1 MNDIRA
7 KAGRESDDRLTTE
20 AIRRIKARRGFGGHL
35 LVYVAVNTL
44 LILIWL
50 TTAVTAG
57 AWYPWFVFPL
67 TGWGVGVAAHA
78 WAVYGPPSRPI
89 TEDAIAEEVQ
99 RMRREHPGRV
109 AEGGIAFPTLSDP
122 RQADRTESP

>member
-20 AIRRIKARRGFGGHL
+20 AIRRIKARRGFQGHL

-67 TGWGVGVAAHA
+67 TGWGIGVAAHG
-78 WAVYGPPSRPI
+78 WAVHGSPSRPI
-89 TEDAIAEEVQ
+89 TQAAIAEEVE
-99 RMRREHPGRV
+99 RMRREHSRRI
-109 AEGGIAFPTLSDP
+109 AE
-122 RQADRTESP
+122 

>member
-1 MNDIRA
+1 MNDMPA
-7 KAGRESDDRLTTE
+7 ATGRESDERLTAE
-20 AIRRIKARRGFGGHL
+20 AIRRIKARRGFQGHL

-67 TGWGVGVAAHA
+67 TGWGIGVAAHG
-78 WAVYGPPSRPI
+78 WAVHGSPSRPI
-89 TEDAIAEEVQ
+89 TQAAIAEEVE
-99 RMRREHPGRV
+99 RMRREHSRRI
-109 AEGGIAFPTLSDP
+109 AE
-122 RQADRTESP
+122 